1 MIFNVLFKFSVK
13 VCQLGGV
20 QEVIKLTVVFVSILE
35 VLKFAPNILFVM
47 EASDMEEMATQALEE
62 QLAEVGVVGTE
73 EAEV

>member
-1 MIFNVLFKFSVK
+1 
-13 VCQLGGV
+13 
-20 QEVIKLTVVFVSILE
+20 
-35 VLKFAPNILFVM
+35 M